1 MFPSPR
7 FIQTVSAFEGRGLL
21 RPTSLGEAATY
32 RAPPEKRAQVV
43 YLRAGHSLDALVYL
57 SLERDGEVVR
67 LFPLGAKAALHVQ
80 LAVTED
86 IAAGGELK
94 VFLGAPEGATGTLV
108 LDIGIVEVA

>member
-1 MFPSPR
+1 
-7 FIQTVSAFEGRGLL
+7 V
-21 RPTSLGEAATY
+21 GESATY
-32 RAPPEKRAQVV
+32 RAPSEKGAKLV

-57 SLERDGEVVR
+57 SLEQDGQLLR

-86 IAAGGELK
+86 IEAGAELM